1 MTFPG
6 HGIVDPVLTNA
17 GKKQKL
23 NEREIYKLKDSY
35 VEKML
40 KKILKMLKKIL
51 KRLKKFLK
59 NVEKN
64 IKNVEKN
71 FKKC

>member
-40 KKILKMLKKIL
+40 KKILKMLKI
-51 KRLKKFLK
+51 FLK

-71 FKKC
+71 FKKCWKK

>member
-40 KKILKMLKKIL
+40 KKILK
-51 KRLKKFLK
+51 RLKKFLK

-71 FKKC
+71 FKKCWKK